1 MEPVAKK
8 IKVTSATG
16 SGDGTGGLVK
26 QIPLKTYDGETRHSV
41 ELHPD
46 FLLRKEEDGQDVEK
60 YYVDMFSTFLA
71 AGLQQDEDT
80 DSQDRGWMSSV
91 TSPTL

>member
-71 AGLQQDEDT
+71 AGLQQNEDFEQT
-80 DSQDRGWMSSV
+80 AKIEDGCRQ
-91 TSPTL
+91 